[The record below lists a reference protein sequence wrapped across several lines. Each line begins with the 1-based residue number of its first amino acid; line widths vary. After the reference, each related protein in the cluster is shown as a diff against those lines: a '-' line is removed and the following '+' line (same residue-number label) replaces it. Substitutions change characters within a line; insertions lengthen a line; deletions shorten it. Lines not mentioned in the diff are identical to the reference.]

1 MRVVDTLVRHRRAV
15 GGYAWWAAWVG
26 LVVGQLHALARY
38 RTADGKGDLE
48 SPLTRAWA
56 EPAGRALRPLLDWA
70 DPDVVYLTYGKI
82 WLPVFLGFLLCAL
95 VVNRLRRP
103 RGFEKWAWRVVLVG
117 YTWAVVGVAA
127 DYWLQWVHINEDL
140 LDITFLATLPAL
152 LITLLGSTVLG
163 VSLVRNRL
171 RPRVS
176 AWLLLGTFP
185 LAVLLMSITSQ
196 GSAAL
201 PVMFAFA
208 FLGRALRRDG
218 VDPAGSE
225 RFTSDAGPLSAPVGA

>member
-1 MRVVDTLVRHRRAV
+1 MKVVDSLVRRRRAV

-56 EPAGRALRPLLDWA
+56 EPAGRALRPLVDWA
-70 DPDVVYLTYGKI
+70 DPDVVYLAYGKI

-95 VVNRLRRP
+95 VVRRLRQP

-117 YTWAVVGVAA
+117 YTWAVVGVGA
-127 DYWLQWVHINEDL
+127 DYWLQWGHGNADL

-152 LITLLGSTVLG
+152 LITLIGSTVLG
-163 VSLVRNRL
+163 IALVKNGL
-171 RPRVS
+171 RPRIS

-185 LAVLLMSITSQ
+185 LALLLMSITSQ

-201 PVMFAFA
+201 PVMFGFA

-218 VDPAGSE
+218 VGAADPE
-225 RFTSDAGPLSAPVGA
+225 RSTPDAGPLSAPVGA

>member
-1 MRVVDTLVRHRRAV
+1 MSALETLDEHGAAV
-15 GGYAWWAAWVG
+15 GRYAWWAAWVG

-38 RTADGKGDLE
+38 TTADGKGDLE
-48 SPLTRAWA
+48 APLTRAWA

-95 VVNRLRRP
+95 VVHRRRKP
-103 RGFEKWAWRVVLVG
+103 AGFEKWAWRVVLVG
-117 YTWAVVGVAA
+117 YTWAVIGVAA
-127 DYWLQWVHINEDL
+127 DYWLQWGHGNAAL

-163 VSLVRNRL
+163 VALVRNGL
-171 RPRVS
+171 RPRAA
-176 AWLLLGTFP
+176 AWLLLGKFP
-185 LAVLLMSITSQ
+185 LAPLFLSNTSQ

-208 FLGRALRRDG
+208 ILGRSMAHSARHS
-218 VDPAGSE
+218 AGE
-225 RFTSDAGPLSAPVGA
+225 PLAQ